1 MYISSRKGTR
11 RQVAL
16 LMAFANA
23 TEEPLSIAIAAI
35 VQGDEPP

>member
-23 TEEPLSIAIAAI
+23 TAEPLSIATSAI
-35 VQGDEPP
+35 VRG

>member
-16 LMAFANA
+16 LIAFANGTA
-23 TEEPLSIAIAAI
+23 EPLSLATFPI
-35 VQGDEPP
+35 VRG